1 MRLKIGGWTAV
12 VALVATV
19 TLVVEMP
26 GASSG
31 EDLVDAA
38 GKEGKIVWYT
48 SVASSVA
55 EIVGKAFE
63 QKYRIKVDVVRTGSE
78 RVLTRFLQ
86 EAQAGIRSAD
96 VLHTSDAGDFVLL
109 SQKGLLLKYRPEGTE
124 GFLPWL
130 RMDQDETYFA
140 WRASLCVMMYNT
152 RLVKTAEAPAGW
164 MDLLDPKWKGKIVIG
179 HPNYSGIVLTCMAA
193 LTKLF
198 GGWDYYQ
205 KLKENMV
212 MIRQSANDP
221 PTVVASGER
230 MVGGNGAEYYAYDL
244 RARGNPIAVV
254 YPKEGI
260 PLIVSPTGI
269 TKSAPHPNAA
279 KLFTN
284 FIFGK
289 GVQQLLVTEGGLYV
303 PHPGIKYPSDKP
315 PLEKLKLLTTSPD
328 ELVKRNKEIKERFT
342 SIFGV

>member
-1 MRLKIGGWTAV
+1 MRLKGGGWTAV
-12 VALVATV
+12 VAVVAT
-19 TLVVEMP
+19 LMLIVEMP
-26 GASSG
+26 AASPA
-31 EDLVDAA
+31 EDLTDLAR
-38 GKEGKIVWYT
+38 KEGKVVWYT

-55 EIVGKAFE
+55 AIVGKAFE
-63 QKYRIKVDVVRTGSE
+63 DKYRIKVDVVRTGSG

-86 EAQAGIRSAD
+86 EAQAGVRSAD
-96 VLHTSDAGDFVLL
+96 VLHTSDPGDFTLL
-109 SQKGLLLKYRPEGTE
+109 RQKGLLMKYRPEGTE
-124 GFLPWL
+124 RFLPWV
-130 RMDQDETYFA
+130 RMDKDETYFA
-140 WRASLCVMMYNT
+140 WRATLCVMMYNT
-152 RLVKTAEAPAGW
+152 RLVKAAEAPTGW

-205 KLKENMV
+205 KLKENTV

-244 RARGNPIAVV
+244 KVHGNPIAII

-260 PLIVSPTGI
+260 PLVVSPSGI
-269 TKSAPHPNAA
+269 PKSAPHPNAA

-289 GVQQLLVTEGGLYV
+289 GVQQLLATEGGLYV
-303 PHPGIKYPSDKP
+303 PHPGVTYPSDKP
-315 PLEKLKLLTTSPD
+315 LLDKLKLLTTTPD
-328 ELVKRNKEIKERFT
+328 ELVKRNKEINERFT